1 MKILLAT
8 VAVLGFAT
16 AAQAQTEYAQII
28 QVQPNYHTVYQ
39 NIPTT
44 SCQNVEVPIYGR
56 TQGQASTGDTL
67 FGALIGGALGNQVGG
82 GKGKDAATVLG
93 AIIGADVANK
103 RSGSQ
108 QYITGYRVQQQCYQS
123 VDRQQSTVI
132 KNYTI
137 TYDWNGIT
145 ARSFTNNQYNVGDQI
160 PVSVSINANQGTKM
174 NDDDF
179 NKKFDGMSFSTSW
192 TQQTYNVHPYN
203 SWSVTQPSAQEVANA
218 VGNELAR
225 LDSLEDEIQAMT
237 SYPDAE
243 RLLANILK

>member
-108 QYITGYRVQQQCYQS
+108 QVIGYRQEQRCNNVTSYSTQQQIQ
-123 VDRQQSTVI
+123 
-132 KNYTI
+132 NYTI
-137 TYDWNGIT
+137 RYEWNGI
-145 ARSFTNNQYNVGDQI
+145 RSRSVTYNQYSVGDQI
-160 PVSVSINANQGTKM
+160 PVSVSINAN
-174 NDDDF
+174 
-179 NKKFDGMSFSTSW
+179 
-192 TQQTYNVHPYN
+192 
-203 SWSVTQPSAQEVANA
+203 
-218 VGNELAR
+218 
-225 LDSLEDEIQAMT
+225 
-237 SYPDAE
+237 
-243 RLLANILK
+243 

>member
-8 VAVLGFAT
+8 VAVLVFAT
-16 AAQAQTEYAQII
+16 AAQAQTEYAQIT

-93 AIIGADVANK
+93 AIIGADIANK

-108 QYITGYRVQQQCYQS
+108 QYITGYRVQQQCHQS

-145 ARSFTNNQYNVGDQI
+145 ARSFTNNQYSVGDRI
-160 PVSVSINANQGTKM
+160 PVSVSINAN
-174 NDDDF
+174 
-179 NKKFDGMSFSTSW
+179 
-192 TQQTYNVHPYN
+192 
-203 SWSVTQPSAQEVANA
+203 
-218 VGNELAR
+218 
-225 LDSLEDEIQAMT
+225 
-237 SYPDAE
+237 
-243 RLLANILK
+243 